1 MYPWDTKSDLAPK
14 HVLRDLAQLLE
25 LICRYLKRRPL
36 DHKIQIPFIQSV
48 QFLILIIYN
57 TLINFTSSFFHVASA
72 GVFVWCLFDNC
83 ACAFTETLLKV
94 QNHFNLFSLGTFCFS
109 NGTCYFWKSTFVNC
123 RKARPNLLLMGVKLS
138 SKRNSACM
146 GQVFNSWDHINLIL
160 KFINVI
166 C

>member
-1 MYPWDTKSDLAPK
+1 MASASIHGYTYPWDTKSDLAPK

-25 LICRYLKRRPL
+25 LICRYLKRRPP
-36 DHKIQIPFIQSV
+36 DHKRQIPFIQSV

-57 TLINFTSSFFHVASA
+57 TLINFTSSFFHVAST

-94 QNHFNLFSLGTFCFS
+94 HNHFNLFSLGTFCFL
-109 NGTCYFWKSTFVNC
+109 NGTCYFWKSIFVNC
-123 RKARPNLLLMGVKLS
+123 KKARLNLLIMEVKLS

-146 GQVFNSWDHINLIL
+146 GQVF
-160 KFINVI
+160 
-166 C
+166 